1 MPRVNKKLTSRQ
13 EQEWNE
19 IFNSIDMDYV
29 PIEYVLKVVITFDD
43 GTIWDID
50 VANSKAKQPIE
61 EIEDSLADLFE
72 QYQDVIVNID
82 FRLDIDRMKRDLSK
96 RVMKFLKVNR

>member
-50 VANSKAKQPIE
+50 VANSKSKQPIE